1 MLFTMPED
9 NAFTKAAIHQDGVT
23 STGIEKLDMLLEG
36 GIPAGFTV
44 LVLTVPGS
52 SAEILSKQIASHTQ
66 NSIYL
71 TTDENEEEIYN
82 TLRRFNWKSEDI
94 TIIDISSKHRK
105 NLIKNEEKRVN
116 IYRQRSKVNIK
127 ELINIGSN
135 ELPSINLGTED
146 FLASLS
152 TTISEV
158 EPEQILL
165 LNSLDF
171 YLNHYPQ
178 EDVLKT
184 IYASKISI
192 LEKKGVLFLLM
203 TKGIHGEL
211 FERKLETLS
220 DCILEL
226 DVLQRGSD
234 FERILSVK
242 KMRNYAK
249 KIGIARY
256 GIDDSGFVIEMIQR
270 IM

>member
-1 MLFTMPED
+1 MPEE
-9 NAFTKAAIHQDGVT
+9 NAFTQAAARQDGII

-52 SAEILSKQIASHTQ
+52 SAEILTKQIASHTK
-66 NSIYL
+66 NSIYIS
-71 TTDENEEEIYN
+71 TDEDLEEINN
-82 TLRRFNWKSEDI
+82 TFSRFHWETDGL
-94 TIIDISSKHRK
+94 TILDISTKHRK
-105 NLIKNEEKRVN
+105 NLLKNEEKRVN

-127 ELINIGSN
+127 ELINIGSK
-135 ELPSINLGTED
+135 ELPTINLGTED

-152 TTISEV
+152 TTIV
-158 EPEQILL
+158 EAKQQTLL

-184 IYASKISI
+184 IYAAKISV
-192 LEKKGVLFLLM
+192 LEKRGVLFLAM

-211 FERKLETLS
+211 FERKLETLA
-220 DCILEL
+220 DCVLEL

>member
-1 MLFTMPED
+1 MPED
-9 NAFTKAAIHQDGVT
+9 NAFTKAAARQDGVT
-23 STGIEKLDMLLEG
+23 STGIEKLDMLLDG

-52 SAEILSKQIASHTQ
+52 SAEILTKQIASHTQ
-66 NSIYL
+66 NSVYI
-71 TTDENEEEIYN
+71 TTDENEEEIKS
-82 TLRRFNWKSEDI
+82 TLKRFHWKNENLN
-94 TIIDISSKHRK
+94 IIDISTKHREH
-105 NLIKNEEKRVN
+105 LIKNEEKRIN

-127 ELINIGSN
+127 ELINMGSK
-135 ELPSINLGTED
+135 ELPSINLVTED

-152 TTISEV
+152 TTISEIDKQ
-158 EPEQILL
+158 QILL

-192 LEKKGVLFLLM
+192 LEKKGVFFLLM

-211 FERKLETLS
+211 FERKLETLA
-220 DCILEL
+220 DCVLEL

>member
-1 MLFTMPED
+1 MPDE
-9 NAFTKAAIHQDGVT
+9 NAFTQAAARQDGII

-52 SAEILSKQIASHTQ
+52 SAEILAKQIASHTK
-66 NSIYL
+66 NSIYIS
-71 TTDENEEEIYN
+71 TDEDLEEINN
-82 TLRRFNWKSEDI
+82 TFDRFHWETKDL
-94 TIIDISSKHRK
+94 TIDDISTKHRK
-105 NLIKNEEKRVN
+105 NLLKNEEKRVN

-127 ELINIGSN
+127 ELINIGSK
-135 ELPSINLGTED
+135 ELPSINLATED

-152 TTISEV
+152 NTIV
-158 EPEQILL
+158 ESQQQTML

-184 IYASKISI
+184 IYAAKISV
-192 LEKKGVLFLLM
+192 LEKRGVLFLVM

-211 FERKLETLS
+211 FERKLETLA
-220 DCILEL
+220 DCVLEL